1 MKTDSNK
8 TEILSQIKNAFE
20 FIQKLYYE
28 CSYLIKEI
36 EGQLAE
42 TEYHFQILRPSGYSV
57 SARSSTGLEQNNVY
71 FWMPRKFSVAFV
83 EEELTEVT
91 KGQNFTEITDN
102 LKVLYFK
109 FILDG
114 KNLEEPELIFG
125 VLYDI
130 EKYKDWVK
138 KFENLMGT
146 FEYIDNKLFLNLPK
160 IEYTDSTVKLKGV
173 FKKVKLIDIN
183 SSLELQNKVIQPI
196 IDLYNNKE

>member
-8 TEILSQIKNAFE
+8 TEIKSQIKNAFE

-42 TEYHFQILRPSGYSV
+42 TDYHFQILRPSGYSV
-57 SARSSTGLEQNNVY
+57 STRSSTGLEQNNVY

-83 EEELTEVT
+83 EEELTDVK
-91 KGQNFTEITDN
+91 KGQNITEINEN
-102 LKVLYFK
+102 LQVLYFK
-109 FILDG
+109 FILDE
-114 KNLEEPELIFG
+114 KNIKEPELIFG
-125 VLYDI
+125 VFYKI
-130 EKYKDWVK
+130 EKNKDWVK
-138 KFENLMGT
+138 KFEHLMGT
-146 FEYIDNKLFLNLPK
+146 FEYIDIKLFLELPN
-160 IEYTDSTVKLKGV
+160 IDYADSIVKLKGV

-196 IDLYNNKE
+196 IEMYNKLK